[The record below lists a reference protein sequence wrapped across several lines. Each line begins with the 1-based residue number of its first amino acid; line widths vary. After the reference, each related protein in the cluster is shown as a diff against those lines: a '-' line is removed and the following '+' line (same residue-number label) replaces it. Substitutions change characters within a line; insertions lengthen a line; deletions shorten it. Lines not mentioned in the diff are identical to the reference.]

1 MSKKPSQDPV
11 SRGLAVSTA
20 GTACVRA
27 NGGDAPIP
35 QRRETLG
42 EEGSSETLP
51 IKEGWGSKLLW
62 TLENDPLLRKA
73 IECGLTDFIG
83 LSWWVLAVLATAFR

>member
-1 MSKKPSQDPV
+1 MSKKPSQNPV

-27 NGGDAPIP
+27 NGGDAPVP

-51 IKEGWGSKLLW
+51 IKEGWGSKEDQGCPIILCC
-62 TLENDPLLRKA
+62 TGEATKA
-73 IECGLTDFIG
+73 WMKVIRRLDG
-83 LSWWVLAVLATAFR
+83 

>member
-1 MSKKPSQDPV
+1 MLKKPSQDQIPAPGAMGGAGPGSPNLGCPV
-11 SRGLAVSTA
+11 QQ
-20 GTACVRA
+20 
-27 NGGDAPIP
+27 D
-35 QRRETLG
+35 
-42 EEGSSETLP
+42 TLP
-51 IKEGWGSKLLW
+51 IKKGWGSKLLW